1 MILKKRY
8 FILNFLNLI
17 KLTPFFSIMSINK
30 NKQKTYLLSI
40 LDFHIRIIPSP
51 LMFHPTNFILDF
63 LRVKE
68 KGKEKNIIFNYL
80 VVYSLVACSYKVNEV
95 SPDRRIYS
103 YKNCCAITKCI
114 LKRVCL
120 CS

>member
-1 MILKKRY
+1 
-8 FILNFLNLI
+8 
-17 KLTPFFSIMSINK
+17 MSINK

-103 YKNCCAITKCI
+103 YKNCCV
-114 LKRVCL
+114 LKNYIPASCDSYPHPSKREKIKTHP
-120 CS
+120 SGIDPNMM